1 MSARKKK
8 MKERRS
14 MCSDIYLVNT
24 MYPPGYIQKLNLVF
38 LESNLNLSG
47 ALPRSPYTAIVT
59 SGISSTEK

>member
-1 MSARKKK
+1 
-8 MKERRS
+8 
-14 MCSDIYLVNT
+14 MCSDINLVNT
-24 MYPPGYIQKLNLVF
+24 MYPPEYIQKLNLVF